1 MVTSMVSVVTVTAAA
16 IGAMIHYHSTST
28 ADPLAMVVAQVA
40 TGRSGALLMHEREE
54 IILDDAA
61 TQSFT
66 VTSTPKVTSNPVTS
80 SNSAGNS
87 GNSGTGSTGIIDP
100 AAPPVSAG
108 TAESIAQSLMP
119 DYGFSVADEWDP
131 LYDLWEAE
139 SGWDV
144 TAENASGAY
153 GIPQALPGSK
163 MASAGPDWETDATT
177 QIKWGL
183 GYIQSTYG
191 TPQEAWDHEEEFGWY

>member
-1 MVTSMVSVVTVTAAA
+1 MVSVITVTGAA
-16 IGAMIHYHSTST
+16 IGAMVHYRSASTG
-28 ADPLAMVVAQVA
+28 DPLAMIVAQVA
-40 TGRSGALLMHEREE
+40 TGKSGEALMHEREE

-66 VTSTPKVTSNPVTS
+66 VTSTPKVTSNPVVS
-80 SNSAGNS
+80 NNSNSNGNNG
-87 GNSGTGSTGIIDP
+87 GNGGGGIVDP

-108 TAESIAQSLMP
+108 TAEAIAQSLMP
-119 DYGFSVADEWDP
+119 DYGFSVSAQWTP
-131 LYDLWEAE
+131 LFDLWEAE

-191 TPQEAWDHEEEFGWY
+191 TPQAAWDHEEEFGWY

>member
-1 MVTSMVSVVTVTAAA
+1 MVTSMVSVVTVTGAA
-16 IGAMIHYHSTST
+16 IGAMVHYHSTST
-28 ADPLAMVVAQVA
+28 SDPLAMVVAQVA
-40 TGRSGALLMHEREE
+40 TGKSGEILMHDREQ

-80 SNSAGNS
+80 SGNNGNS
-87 GNSGTGSTGIIDP
+87 GNGGTGITVP

-119 DYGFSVADEWDP
+119 SFGFSVSGQYSC
-131 LYDLWEAE
+131 LFNLWEAE

-183 GYIQSTYG
+183 GYIQTTYG
-191 TPQEAWDHEEEFGWY
+191 TPCSAWDHEEEFGWY